1 MWSLIGNS
9 GGGGGNSGSSIV
21 FELGAGGVALAIPF
35 RIPNRKK
42 VKMRNLLKI
51 TFIFKINKSILIKNT

>member
-9 GGGGGNSGSSIV
+9 GGGGGNPGEPSVV
-21 FELGAGGVALAIPF
+21 FEFGAGGVALAIPF

-42 VKMRNLLKI
+42 VKM
-51 TFIFKINKSILIKNT
+51 NKSILIKNT